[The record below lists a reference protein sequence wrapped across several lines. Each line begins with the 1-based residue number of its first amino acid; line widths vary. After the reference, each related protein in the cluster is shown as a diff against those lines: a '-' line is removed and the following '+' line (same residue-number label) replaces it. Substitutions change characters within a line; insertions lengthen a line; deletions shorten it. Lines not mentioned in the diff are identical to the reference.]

1 MAFKTKI
8 WLTILVVFGFD
19 AIASILSKGFQFDY
33 TRLRWVSF
41 AIYLAAGYWGA
52 HHRGF
57 TYGMALGSLAGFV
70 DSTIGWFVSR
80 MIGPFTLTRIPSL
93 SPVVVVLTIVTVTAS
108 ALVFGL
114 IGAGLCKI
122 FGQTR
127 STKDPA

>member
-19 AIASILSKGFQFDY
+19 AIASIFSKGFQFDY

-41 AIYLAAGYWGA
+41 AIYLVAGYWGA
-52 HHRGF
+52 QHRGF
-57 TYGMALGSLAGFV
+57 TYGIALSSLAGFV

-93 SPVVVVLTIVTVTAS
+93 SPVLVILVIVTVTAS
-108 ALVFGL
+108 AFFFGL

-122 FGQTR
+122 FGR
-127 STKDPA
+127 TKSAVA

>member
-93 SPVVVVLTIVTVTAS
+93 SPVVVVLVIVTVTVS
-108 ALVFGL
+108 AFVFGL

-127 STKDPA
+127 STVA

>member
-57 TYGMALGSLAGFV
+57 TFGMALGGLAGFV

-80 MIGPFTLTRIPSL
+80 MIGPFIPTRIPSL
-93 SPVVVVLTIVTVTAS
+93 SPVVVVLVIFTVTAN
-108 ALVFGL
+108 AFFFGL

-127 STKDPA
+127 STVA